1 MQGHGEVQRD
11 TSYVDLLIASA
22 KSIAYQRD
30 SLLAKGLSSDAVE
43 AQLDFSAFKEQ
54 FTGGDEYKTN
64 YFKAWFEKPFRK
76 SAMKALGDEP
86 MVKIGPRKIVE

>member
-11 TSYVDLLIASA
+11 TRYVDLLIASA

-30 SLLAKGLSSDAVE
+30 DMLAEGLSTEEVE
-43 AQLDFSAFKEQ
+43 AQLDFSAFEER
-54 FTGGDEYKTN
+54 FTGGDEYKTV

-86 MVKIGPRKIVE
+86 MVEIGPRKVVE